1 MSRASPGAAAETP
14 VPDHNARSMHVV
26 HVMEIGQDYVLVE
39 TTSDAGQEMLELYA
53 LRRTTPDVTRGP
65 AACRAGGT

>member
-1 MSRASPGAAAETP
+1 
-14 VPDHNARSMHVV
+14 MHVV

>member
-1 MSRASPGAAAETP
+1 
-14 VPDHNARSMHVV
+14 
-26 HVMEIGQDYVLVE
+26 MEIGQDYVLVE